1 MISQIKLKIHL
12 LGNKALFLSLL
23 HLLSGFGRRTSLWPV
38 GSLYEITKKP
48 KCLGHM
54 KLPNSSR
61 APYQSKTREPV
72 GNSTACRVRAR
83 KIFRI
88 GSHVRALRSPA
99 WVLTAPY
106 GSAFQ
111 TTVSVHDSCGPLT
124 GSERCLEI
132 FTGPARAVTFDYG
145 RFAYMFSQARKTSTR
160 ARTVPTR
167 AQYGTRRVDVR
178 NLTIRKKNRLHI
190 ERPYICDHAHR
201 RRMISYGLPKGHSPV
216 RLPKSYGPGPLVVI
230 TRCCGHMHT
239 GVLWFICVFRTFS
252 FAGTVRSRAD
262 VVRTWESVRSVV

>member
-1 MISQIKLKIHL
+1 
-12 LGNKALFLSLL
+12 
-23 HLLSGFGRRTSLWPV
+23 
-38 GSLYEITKKP
+38 
-48 KCLGHM
+48 M
-54 KLPNSSR
+54 KLPHSSR

-72 GNSTACRVRAR
+72 GNSTACRVRAC

-132 FTGPARAVTFDYG
+132 FTGPTRAVTIDYG
-145 RFAYMFSQARKTSTR
+145 RFSQARKASAR

-167 AQYGTRRVDVR
+167 GVDVR

-190 ERPYICDHAHR
+190 ERPYVCDHAHR
-201 RRMISYGLPKGHSPV
+201 RRMISYGLPKGHRPV
-216 RLPKSYGPGPLVVI
+216 RLPNSYGPGPLVGI

-239 GVLWFICVFRTFS
+239 GVLWFICGFFFFFFFLSRCCKKPYVRASKGPLWIPYRHGNIRRFS
-252 FAGTVRSRAD
+252 FEGTVRCRAD
-262 VVRTWESVRSVV
+262 AVRTWEYRSISGVGPYGVR